1 MTALKL
7 FQVDSQERHNF
18 LELLMLA
25 DESKEIVLS
34 YIDQG
39 ELFSIKKADLVVGV
53 VLFTFLSKNTVEL
66 KNIALKEAYRNK
78 GLGKQIVN
86 QAEQYYRD
94 NGYDHIIVC
103 TANSSIANI
112 AFYQKAGFRLIDIE
126 KDFFNQYPTPIYE
139 YGILAQDKLIFSKA
153 IL

>member
-1 MTALKL
+1 MTTLKL
-7 FQVDSQERHNF
+7 FQVDSKERHDF

-34 YIDQG
+34 YIEQG
-39 ELFSIKKADLVVGV
+39 ELFSIKKADSVVGV
-53 VLFTFLSKNTVEL
+53 VLFTFLSNNTLEL

-78 GLGKQIVN
+78 GLGKQIIS
-86 QAEQYYRD
+86 QAEHYYRD
-94 NGYDHIIVC
+94 IGYDHIIVC

-112 AFYQKAGFRLIDIE
+112 AFYQKIGFRLIDIE

-139 YGILAQDKLIFSKA
+139 YGILAQDKLIFSKS
-153 IL
+153 I